1 MKIEEI
7 YNKFNNG
14 EKITIS
20 GKGVIKSIKLLKNGN
35 YEIKYEKSPQAKFY
49 GRLTFC

>member
-1 MKIEEI
+1 MKIKDI
-7 YNKFNNG
+7 YTKFNNG

-20 GKGVIKSIKLLKNGN
+20 GKGLIKSIKLLKDGN
-35 YEIKYEKSPQAKFY
+35 YEIKYEKPPQAKFY